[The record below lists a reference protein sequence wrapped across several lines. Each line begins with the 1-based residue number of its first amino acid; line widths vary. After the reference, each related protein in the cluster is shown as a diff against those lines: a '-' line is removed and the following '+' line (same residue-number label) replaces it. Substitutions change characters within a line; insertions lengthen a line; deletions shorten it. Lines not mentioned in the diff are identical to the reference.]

1 MPRAKGEYYFYVKSQ
16 KDENDRL
23 NAFRKEIVDE
33 AKKDELLQKMQKVI
47 IKFRQKL
54 KENYDIYKKL
64 PPQIKDQLEYENFK
78 SGKINPNMI
87 IDFETYK
94 FSSGKERR
102 CPIEDRREIDEYYSS

>member
-1 MPRAKGEYYFYVKSQ
+1 LPKAKEEYYYLVIRP
-16 KDENDRL
+16 DEDL

-64 PPQIKDQLEYENFK
+64 LI
-78 SGKINPNMI
+78 
-87 IDFETYK
+87 
-94 FSSGKERR
+94 
-102 CPIEDRREIDEYYSS
+102 